1 MFLRKLCYTVNMLKR
16 CLKIFILAAML
27 CLGMALTSF
36 AAGKEKTVPFPFALE
51 LDLEECDRLCYAG
64 HPGNTVQYRD
74 GLAATPDSE
83 FRILNVGGSADVK
96 YLSLE
101 IAVSY
106 ENEDQTGSYRET
118 VRRFEPGD
126 LDLSNTYSLFSENT
140 IKSLEERGKLYSD
153 SLKGIE
159 VTMRYDFRDSK
170 KKTQYLYICSEDD
183 YFEYLDK
190 MYENGE
196 GADG

>member
-1 MFLRKLCYTVNMLKR
+1 MFLRKLCYTVTMLKR
-16 CLKIFILAAML
+16 YFKIFILSVML
-27 CLGMALTSF
+27 CLSMALTSF
-36 AAGKEKTVPFPFALE
+36 AAGKEKTALFPFAIE

-64 HPGNTVQYRD
+64 HPAHTVQYRD

-83 FRILNVGGSADVK
+83 FHILNVGGSADVK

-101 IAVSY
+101 IALIY

-118 VRRFEPGD
+118 VRRYEPGD
-126 LDLSNTYSLFSENT
+126 LDLNGSYSLFSENT
-140 IKSLEERGKLYSD
+140 IKSLDERGKLYSD

-170 KKTQYLYICSEDD
+170 KKTQYLYICTEDD

-190 MYENGE
+190 MYADGE
-196 GADG
+196 GAEG

>member
-83 FRILNVGGSADVK
+83 FRILNVVEVNRHVLPCIVIPYAGKMCVQ
-96 YLSLE
+96 LSVGMSFE
-101 IAVSY
+101 I
-106 ENEDQTGSYRET
+106 
-118 VRRFEPGD
+118 
-126 LDLSNTYSLFSENT
+126 SL
-140 IKSLEERGKLYSD
+140 
-153 SLKGIE
+153 
-159 VTMRYDFRDSK
+159 
-170 KKTQYLYICSEDD
+170 
-183 YFEYLDK
+183 
-190 MYENGE
+190 
-196 GADG
+196 